1 MLVTSYAS
9 FAIVCASKSCPKLV
23 NASYEAASLESQ
35 LDQAARDFLSD
46 TSRNK
51 IATDQVFPINTTE
64 CIRDIYSLL
73 GKISNQKIYYSEVNR
88 TSCPLG

>member
-1 MLVTSYAS
+1 M
-9 FAIVCASKSCPKLV
+9 PKY
-23 NASYEAASLESQ
+23 NDKFT
-35 LDQAARDFLSD
+35 LDIDDIALIEKALRALWSEEE
-46 TSRNK
+46 NK
-51 IATDQVFPINTTE
+51 ISTDQVFPINTTE